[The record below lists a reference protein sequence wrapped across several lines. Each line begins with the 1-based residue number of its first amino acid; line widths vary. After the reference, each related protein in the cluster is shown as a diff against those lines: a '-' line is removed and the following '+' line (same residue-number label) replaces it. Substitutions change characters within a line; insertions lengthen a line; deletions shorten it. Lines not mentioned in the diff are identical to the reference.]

1 MERSFF
7 CSLHLFVLTVDDDD
21 DNDADSIR
29 IFATRLFLRS
39 CECVYVHQFFFFY
52 QLNRLFSIQ

>member
-21 DNDADSIR
+21 DDDADSIR

-39 CECVYVHQFFFFY
+39 CECVYVHQFIFFLSVKQTF
-52 QLNRLFSIQ
+52 